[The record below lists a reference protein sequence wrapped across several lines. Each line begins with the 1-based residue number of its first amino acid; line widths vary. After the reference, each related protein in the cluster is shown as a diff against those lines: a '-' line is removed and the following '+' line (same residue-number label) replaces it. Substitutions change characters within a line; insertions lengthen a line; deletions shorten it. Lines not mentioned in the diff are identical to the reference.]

1 MSEAPASYEKW
12 KHCITVVCGIPLT
25 LKYVQERIAALND
38 GKDYHTQQ
46 YIKVWGS
53 ERHSQTISWFQRAA
67 DELSAQ

>member
-1 MSEAPASYEKW
+1 MSEAPASYEEW

-53 ERHSQTISWFQRAA
+53 EGHSQTISWFQRAA